1 MVDLDRINK
10 KILREL
16 ESDGRMSNTDLAER
30 VGLSPSACLRRV
42 QELERQDLI
51 TGYKALVNPAARGV
65 GVTVYVSV
73 GLTEHGKGKLESFQK
88 AIARVQEVRECHV
101 VTGSF
106 EFLLRVE
113 VADLEAYKNVHTEVL
128 ADIPNV
134 ASIVSN
140 IVLDSPKDLR
150 A

>member
-1 MVDLDRINK
+1 MIDLDIINR

-16 ESDGRMSNTDLAER
+16 ESDGRLSNTDLAER

-42 QELERQDLI
+42 QELERQDII
-51 TGYKALVNPAARGV
+51 TGYKALVNPSSRGV
-65 GVTVYVSV
+65 GVTVYVTV
-73 GLTEHGKGKLESFQK
+73 GLSEHSKGALENFQK
-88 AIARVQEVRECHV
+88 AIARIQEVRECHV

-113 VADLEAYKNVHTEVL
+113 VADLEAYKNFHTDVL
-128 ADIPNV
+128 ADISNV
-134 ASIVSN
+134 ANIVSN